1 MNINVTDYPN
11 SFLKVKLE
19 KDESIISEK
28 GSFIF
33 SDGSF
38 AAENK
43 LEFTSYKNL
52 IAKIGGK
59 SFSYVCY
66 TAKENLE
73 LNLGTRDNAELTLIK
88 ITKDNPILIKADSH
102 FARTSGLAIK
112 LIDKKITSLLD
123 GGFWMNVVGIGYLII
138 KGYGKIIEMDIDKNS
153 PLLIEEDSLI
163 AFEEKIDFT
172 IIDTKISEE
181 VEQLLKSGVDVPF
194 SIKGK
199 GIIWLQTKAKYSLD
213 D

>member
-38 AAENK
+38 SAENK

-102 FARTSGLAIK
+102 FARTSGLTIK